1 MRFKHLLFVMVIIL
15 ALSSSLFGGLFE
27 EIRAANGMS
36 VEEMGGLM
44 SIGQVGSLVS
54 FLLMPL
60 VSRVL
65 PPHVMLVVGLLG
77 SSIAL
82 FGMGLSRGRIMF
94 SLFFLASSF
103 SGYLYSIS
111 NPVLMVASDPSH
123 MRRNIPLMHL
133 IFSMGAIVS
142 GWYITRLK
150 EGVWYHGYLQMAL
163 LYLIM
168 ALLFAVQ
175 KSPADTQRYATRA
188 VRIRDSFSL
197 LTNRRFLSYLLFL
210 IIANS
215 IEYTN
220 VVYPLLSLAERF
232 DAGPAE
238 IGLAISIIHGGATVS
253 RMAVIPLLKRGGRTK
268 PTLVALGLTSVVA
281 LILFSRSP
289 SLRFAY
295 LSMVLLGLGMGGV
308 NPVSQVLEI
317 SVWPQEILQLS
328 NIRSMGSTVGRIII
342 PLVLSAIIASR
353 GLSKVFL
360 FLAALMAV
368 GVGALLLSNLQPSG
382 Q

>member
-1 MRFKHLLFVMVIIL
+1 M
-15 ALSSSLFGGLFE
+15 
-27 EIRAANGMS
+27 
-36 VEEMGGLM
+36 
-44 SIGQVGSLVS
+44 
-54 FLLMPL
+54 
-60 VSRVL
+60 
-65 PPHVMLVVGLLG
+65 
-77 SSIAL
+77 
-82 FGMGLSRGRIMF
+82 
-94 SLFFLASSF
+94 
-103 SGYLYSIS
+103 
-111 NPVLMVASDPSH
+111 
-123 MRRNIPLMHL
+123 
-133 IFSMGAIVS
+133 
-142 GWYITRLK
+142 
-150 EGVWYHGYLQMAL
+150 
-163 LYLIM
+163 
-168 ALLFAVQ
+168 
-175 KSPADTQRYATRA
+175 
-188 VRIRDSFSL
+188 
-197 LTNRRFLSYLLFL
+197 YLLFL

-220 VVYPLLSLAERF
+220 VVYPLLSLTERF

-268 PTLVALGLTSVVA
+268 PTLVALGLTSVSA

>member
-1 MRFKHLLFVMVIIL
+1 
-15 ALSSSLFGGLFE
+15 
-27 EIRAANGMS
+27 
-36 VEEMGGLM
+36 
-44 SIGQVGSLVS
+44 
-54 FLLMPL
+54 
-60 VSRVL
+60 
-65 PPHVMLVVGLLG
+65 
-77 SSIAL
+77 
-82 FGMGLSRGRIMF
+82 
-94 SLFFLASSF
+94 
-103 SGYLYSIS
+103 
-111 NPVLMVASDPSH
+111 
-123 MRRNIPLMHL
+123 
-133 IFSMGAIVS
+133 
-142 GWYITRLK
+142 
-150 EGVWYHGYLQMAL
+150 
-163 LYLIM
+163 
-168 ALLFAVQ
+168 
-175 KSPADTQRYATRA
+175 
-188 VRIRDSFSL
+188 
-197 LTNRRFLSYLLFL
+197 
-210 IIANS
+210 
-215 IEYTN
+215 
-220 VVYPLLSLAERF
+220 YPLLSLAERF

-253 RMAVIPLLKRGGRTK
+253 RVAVIPLLKRGGRAK

-353 GLSKVFL
+353 GLSSVFL

-368 GVGALLLSNLQPSG
+368 GVGALLLTNLQPSG